1 MNMQELYEGFILSR
15 NNMCLS
21 DKTIK
26 DYQVLLAPF
35 LAQYGNCDAKQFSD
49 AETEAYLAY
58 ISSRKNLAKNSKATY
73 IRHFKAFM
81 NWCVKRHGLGVRISD
96 IVVPKREKHALLV
109 YGEEE
114 IQQIFDGIEHQISWL
129 SARNRLIIALMLDCG
144 LRQGEVCSLRLGDV
158 LVRNT
163 MLRIHGKGSKERVV
177 PMGNLTRNYYLEYLS
192 VRPFPSDMLFVSK
205 DGVPLTTDAVKHMVY
220 KLSGKLPFPLTSHKL
235 RHNFATNYCLDMYET
250 KGMVDIYQLMLLM
263 GHEEVSTT
271 RLYLHH
277 AQQIIAAHSNISHL
291 DKLEIK

>member
-1 MNMQELYEGFILSR
+1 MDMKELYEKFMISR
-15 NNMCLS
+15 ENMCLS
-21 DKTIK
+21 DNTIK
-26 DYQVLLAPF
+26 DYKVLLAPF
-35 LAQYGNCDAKQFSD
+35 LKQYGNYKAKCFSD
-49 AETEAYLAY
+49 TETEAYLTH
-58 ISSRKNLAKNSKATY
+58 ISGRKNLAKNSKATY

-81 NWCVKRHGLGVRISD
+81 NWCVKRHGLKIRISE
-96 IVVPKREKHALLV
+96 IVVPKREKRALLV
-109 YGEEE
+109 YGEDE

-129 SARNRLIIALMLDCG
+129 SARNKFIIALMLDCG
-144 LRQGEVCSLRLGDV
+144 LRQGEVCSLRSEDILAGDA
-158 LVRNT
+158 
-163 MLRIHGKGSKERVV
+163 MLRIHGKGSKERIV
-177 PMGNLTRNYYLEYLS
+177 PMGNLTRNYYQEYLS

-277 AQQIIAAHSNISHL
+277 AQQIIAARSNISHL
-291 DKLEIK
+291 DKLGIK

>member
-1 MNMQELYEGFILSR
+1 MQELYEGFILSR

-220 KLSGKLPFPLTSHKL
+220 K
-235 RHNFATNYCLDMYET
+235 
-250 KGMVDIYQLMLLM
+250 
-263 GHEEVSTT
+263 
-271 RLYLHH
+271 
-277 AQQIIAAHSNISHL
+277 
-291 DKLEIK
+291 